1 MGVTVNRLMKILTA
15 GRIRSLGSSYEN
27 DACTNDCVEISE
39 GLKSNVCISDA
50 VLWMCFEGFWR
61 RPRPVRRAVRKKTAS
76 THLGRIE
83 VTTSALR
90 ILTCLLGRGEWFRL
104 TTKLNNTQLY
114 WIRKEM
120 TTC

>member
-1 MGVTVNRLMKILTA
+1 M
-15 GRIRSLGSSYEN
+15 
-27 DACTNDCVEISE
+27 EISE
-39 GLKSNVCISDA
+39 RLKSNVCISDA

-104 TTKLNNTQLY
+104 TTKQYSVVLDLNKIDYMLIFQTL
-114 WIRKEM
+114 
-120 TTC
+120 